1 MLAAIGLGIAATAV
15 TAAAYNGYRM
25 VSKVN
30 DKGYIYRL
38 LNQEYI
44 SYSPKVIVVNTP
56 DFMKHYL
63 ECIST
68 VEFFQILLSNKEY
81 LKSKTLQNL
90 IKDSSVQENKSKNKL
105 NNIQDDNFKE
115 LEDFLDY
122 NESKNNNI
130 LENIELESD
139 RIELEEYD
147 ENIKK
152 LKDLLLLT
160 SKIPGSS
167 LTSDIRGG
175 DKEYEE
181 LNKLDK
187 INPYLTV
194 STFRWQDIIYSGL
207 YDEYFTSD
215 VNQILKE
222 RNSEFLINGEK
233 KDKVQNIINHLSGD
247 SKFIECIRKKMVE
260 CTSKPRGFLDYVSS
274 NISWD
279 SNKKC
284 LTCPSQDCLIY
295 VYDLYY
301 DFLKDESEILMIDKI
316 YSLILCEARIC
327 VLSKCLA
334 LEAIRVQDKNDGR
347 VRRIIHE
354 IYKKDMKSL

>member
-1 MLAAIGLGIAATAV
+1 
-15 TAAAYNGYRM
+15 M

-130 LENIELESD
+130 LENIELES
-139 RIELEEYD
+139 IEL
-147 ENIKK
+147 N
-152 LKDLLLLT
+152 
-160 SKIPGSS
+160 
-167 LTSDIRGG
+167 
-175 DKEYEE
+175 
-181 LNKLDK
+181 
-187 INPYLTV
+187 
-194 STFRWQDIIYSGL
+194 
-207 YDEYFTSD
+207 
-215 VNQILKE
+215 
-222 RNSEFLINGEK
+222 
-233 KDKVQNIINHLSGD
+233 
-247 SKFIECIRKKMVE
+247 
-260 CTSKPRGFLDYVSS
+260 
-274 NISWD
+274 
-279 SNKKC
+279 
-284 LTCPSQDCLIY
+284 
-295 VYDLYY
+295 
-301 DFLKDESEILMIDKI
+301 
-316 YSLILCEARIC
+316 
-327 VLSKCLA
+327 
-334 LEAIRVQDKNDGR
+334 
-347 VRRIIHE
+347 
-354 IYKKDMKSL
+354 